1 MLDAGSTLR
10 RKPVQLVEVPAEDEL
25 YAAKRPGLVAPD
37 AADGCIQ
44 PVEKNYCNPTM
55 DCQGQKHS

>member
-44 PVEKNYCNPTM
+44 PVEKRRF
-55 DCQGQKHS
+55 DH